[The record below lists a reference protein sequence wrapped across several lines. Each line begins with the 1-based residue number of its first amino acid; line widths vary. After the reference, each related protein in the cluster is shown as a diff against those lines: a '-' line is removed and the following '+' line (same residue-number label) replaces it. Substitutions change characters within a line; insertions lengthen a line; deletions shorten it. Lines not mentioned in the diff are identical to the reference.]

1 MQIEGYWPEGLQVPG
16 LINPSR
22 PKQEQR
28 LTRLINFKSLIELDD
43 SVESRQKLNCAT

>member
-1 MQIEGYWPEGLQVPG
+1 MQIEGYWPGGLQVPG

-43 SVESRQKLNCAT
+43 T